1 MKMNEE
7 DGISEL
13 HDGVPT
19 APDETADDEQEGIL
33 VKQLLETKQ
42 QLEQGDNVSG
52 SRIQSPLVKVS
63 DQVDSQR

>member
-1 MKMNEE
+1 MNEE
-7 DGISEL
+7 DGLSGL

-19 APDETADDEQEGIL
+19 APDEAMTDEQEGIL

-42 QLEQGDNVSG
+42 QLEKGDSPG

-63 DQVDSQR
+63 LQI